1 MDKVN
6 LIKKEII
13 NGKTNLKLKQKSVI
27 FYRSFSRVLGD
38 KEIESIIE
46 SLKIKTRN
54 KKDKLVDTEYGEI
67 KKSKKQEF
75 LSYIEEVIKPMINK
89 KRKELNV

>member
-38 KEIESIIE
+38 QEIESIIE